1 MTHLQNI
8 SKEKRQ
14 ITDLH
19 LETLLETLDRIHTAA
34 SNGTLA
40 DETNIDEYELKGWL
54 EDIIYTA
61 QETINELA
69 ANNANTHQNTALN
82 IANLSVIRLYSRS

>member
-8 SKEKRQ
+8 SKEKRH

-40 DETNIDEYELKGWL
+40 DKTNIDECELKGWL

-69 ANNANTHQNTALN
+69 ANADDTQSTALN

>member
-8 SKEKRQ
+8 TKERRQ

-19 LETLLETLDRIHTAA
+19 LETLLETLDRIHSAA

-40 DETNIDEYELKGWL
+40 DETNIDEHELKGWL

-61 QETINELA
+61 QETINEMA
-69 ANNANTHQNTALN
+69 ANAEDTQQTALN

>member
-69 ANNANTHQNTALN
+69 ANTDTKQNTALN

>member
-69 ANNANTHQNTALN
+69 ANADTKQNTALN